1 MRYERLCS
9 WFRVTKDACL
19 VPVGDLAWPAMSSSQ
34 LQLLLDDRGIEQL
47 LFEYCRAADRNDP
60 EAIADCFT
68 SDCVVR
74 YAPGPHS
81 TGRAARRDQA
91 TRDLTLFSATSH
103 QLSNVSID
111 YLDADQARVDSVVHA
126 WHRPAEGGSSWQL
139 WARYR
144 DLVRRTPSGW
154 RIAERELLLAGE
166 DGFPPDWT
174 WLHVERAQS
183 HLGSSTEAAR
193 IDDAPTGVK
202 SATRGAVLSIS
213 VFRPDVRNA
222 YDHATAQQV
231 SAALDRLEEDDDLLV
246 GILHGAG
253 GVFSAGMDLRAF
265 VTGETPETPEHG
277 LLGLVRRRRSKP
289 LIAAVDG
296 YAIGAG
302 FEAALA
308 CDLIVAARDAWFA
321 LPEVSRG
328 LVPAGGALRNLPL
341 RVPHGVA
348 VELTLTGSRL
358 TARRAFDLGLVARV
372 ADPRRSL
379 DTAFSLAAEITS
391 GSPAAVRAA
400 KAVLDGY
407 ADWTEDEFWA
417 RQSEIVDP
425 VFAGA
430 DAVEGATAYLE
441 RRAPAWQVARDPDE

>member
-1 MRYERLCS
+1 
-9 WFRVTKDACL
+9 
-19 VPVGDLAWPAMSSSQ
+19 MSSSQ
-34 LQLLLDDRGIEQL
+34 LQQLLDDREIEQL
-47 LFEYCRAADRNDP
+47 LFEYCRAADANDP
-60 EAIADCFT
+60 EALAECFT
-68 SDCVVR
+68 EDCVAR
-74 YAPGPHS
+74 YAPGPQS
-81 TGRAARRDQA
+81 VGREARRDQA
-91 TRDLTLFSATSH
+91 ARDLTLFSATSH

-111 YLDADQARVDSVVHA
+111 YLDADRARVESVVHG
-126 WHRPAEGGSSWQL
+126 WHQPTEDGCSWQL

-144 DLVRRTPSGW
+144 DLAQRTPSGW
-154 RIAERELLLAGE
+154 RIAERELLLVGE

-174 WLHVERAQS
+174 WLHADRAQS
-183 HLGSSTEAAR
+183 GRGSSTQAAHTD
-193 IDDAPTGVK
+193 DDAAPVQVT
-202 SATRGAVLSIS
+202 ARGAVLSIS
-213 VFRPDVRNA
+213 IFRPDVRNA
-222 YDHATAQQV
+222 FDHATAQQV

-265 VTGETPETPEHG
+265 ITGETPETAEHG

-302 FEAALA
+302 FEVALA

-348 VELTLTGSRL
+348 VELTLTGSRM
-358 TARRAFDLGLVARV
+358 TARRAFSLGLVARL
-372 ADPRRSL
+372 ADPRGSL
-379 DTAFSLAAEITS
+379 ETALGLAAEITR
-391 GSPAAVRAA
+391 GSPAAVRAG
-400 KAVLDGY
+400 KAVLDGQ
-407 ADWTEDEFWA
+407 ADWSEDEFWD
-417 RQSEIVDP
+417 RQAEIVEP
-425 VFAGA
+425 VFAAA

-441 RRAPAWQVARDPDE
+441 RRTPTWQVAPDTQK